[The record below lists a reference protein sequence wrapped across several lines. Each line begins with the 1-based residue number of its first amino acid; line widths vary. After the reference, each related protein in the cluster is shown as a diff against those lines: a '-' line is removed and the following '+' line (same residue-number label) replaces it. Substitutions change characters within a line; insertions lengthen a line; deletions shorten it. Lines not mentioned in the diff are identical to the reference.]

1 MPAARFWRALQ
12 MVPCDGGA
20 GIELSEFQLLAG
32 TARVDLLATMWA
44 SNGADVAVLADG
56 LASVAVTLPAD
67 TVLIWD
73 FGAAPQDVTD
83 IRLGAGDRPQHF
95 PFSLQLQWSVDG
107 AAWTALYDGAFDA
120 LAWPGPLSL
129 TASVS
134 RAAKLIAGSFYRDWQ
149 TGSMTGQT
157 LYSAGSASMTAGLG
171 GLLLTSP
178 FETDSKVRFADMPSQ
193 RDVDITRVVA
203 RPAGNAN
210 IGVVIRTSNW
220 SALDGSYAYLVGV
233 WPASVFL
240 ARGSN
245 GTGSP
250 GVVLADASVSLPEQ
264 FVLRVVAVGSAFR
277 VYVND
282 VLVISATDA
291 TYAAPGEAGLRAYCP
306 SVAGCYLALTMR
318 PVETRS
324 LIAVSALSSRTRIAT
339 AKVAA
344 AAVTPPAF
352 RLMASP
358 VRVARD
364 AEFGG
369 TGRIFGTTKTK
380 ASPSN
385 LPTKARVVLLHQ
397 RSKVLVCATWS
408 DPDTGSFAFD
418 GLDVRQEF
426 IALAEDA
433 AGNFRAVAAQ
443 RLAPEVA
450 P

>member
-32 TARVDLLATMWA
+32 TARVDLLATLSA
-44 SNGADVAVLADG
+44 SNGADVAALADG
-56 LASVAVTLPAD
+56 LASAAVILPAD
-67 TVLIWD
+67 TVLTWD
-73 FGAAPQDVTD
+73 FGDAPQDVTD
-83 IRLGAGDRPQHF
+83 IRLGAGARPQHF

-107 AAWTALYDGAFDA
+107 AAWTTLYDGAFHA
-120 LAWPGPLSL
+120 LAWPGPWSL
-129 TASVS
+129 TASVARS
-134 RAAKLIAGSFYRDWQ
+134 AKLIAGSFYRDWQ

-157 LYSAGSASMTAGLG
+157 LYSAGSASMTVGLG

-178 FETDSKVRFADMPSQ
+178 FDTDSKVRFADMPSQ
-193 RDVDITRVVA
+193 RDVDITLIVA
-203 RPAGNAN
+203 RPVNAN
-210 IGVVIRTSNW
+210 VGVVIRTSNW
-220 SALDGSYAYLVGV
+220 SESDGSYAYLVGL
-233 WPASVFL
+233 WTDSVFL
-240 ARGSN
+240 ARGGN

-250 GVVLADASVSLPEQ
+250 GVILASASVSLPEQ
-264 FVLRVVAVGSAFR
+264 IVMRVVAVGSAFR

-282 VLVISATDA
+282 VLVISATD
-291 TYAAPGEAGLRAYCP
+291 TTFAAPGEAGLRAYCP
-306 SVAGCYLALTMR
+306 SVAGCFLALKMR
-318 PVETRS
+318 PIETRS
-324 LIAVSALSSRTRIAT
+324 LIAVSAVSSRTRIAT

-344 AAVTPPAF
+344 AAATPPAF

-358 VRVARD
+358 VRMARD

-397 RSKVLVCATWS
+397 RSKVLVRATWS
-408 DPDTGSFAFD
+408 DPVTGAFAFD
-418 GLDVRQEF
+418 GLDVQQEF